1 METDGRR
8 AEVTDLAAGSAPTTG
23 GDPKKGTGEMSG
35 TEIGNELGSGAMA
48 REETTDPDGT
58 PVTAATVG
66 GTMTVHAGLPPLGI
80 NL

>member
-8 AEVTDLAAGSAPTTG
+8 AGVTDLAAGSATTTG

-48 REETTDPDGT
+48 RE
-58 PVTAATVG
+58 
-66 GTMTVHAGLPPLGI
+66 
-80 NL
+80 